1 MTYPKLVSWH
11 YFNGDSLFTKAP
23 QREVLT
29 KIYAKNEKAEEI
41 LKDKQVACLTG
52 NIGATDPYFY
62 KVSEEG
68 FTRRA
73 KNFGKLVRPY
83 EENYPELKNNVS
95 SIKHN
100 LKIYGDYVFIRMAF
114 LDNLRNPFKAD
125 NFFETYNFIKLENF
139 TVPNILKLLDFHP
152 QAMFGGEIT
161 DYQNKEIPMF
171 LHELKVEFPEI
182 YQQLVECSNKV
193 KEFNDSITYID
204 KTAYLSTLSPG
215 QVELRLGF
223 IDQQLFYWDGNVL
236 SNKITAYDK
245 SQIEQII
252 KPSADTTVTIKD
264 DSTVNSNTKF
274 V

>member
-11 YFNGDSLFTKAP
+11 YFDGNSLFSKVP

-29 KIYAKNEKAEEI
+29 KVYAKNEKAEEI
-41 LKDKQVACLTG
+41 LKDKQVACLTSSI
-52 NIGATDPYFY
+52 NNSDPYFY

-73 KNFGKLVRPY
+73 KNYGKLVRPY
-83 EENYPELKNNVS
+83 EEEFPELKNNLS

-100 LKIYGDYVFIRMAF
+100 LKKYGDYVYIRLSF

-139 TVPNILKLLDFHP
+139 TVTNILKLLDFHP
-152 QAMFGGEIT
+152 QAMFGGEIS
-161 DYQNKEIPMF
+161 DYQEKEIPMF

-182 YQQLVECSNKV
+182 YQQLLQCSSKV
-193 KEFNDSITYID
+193 KKFNDSITYID
-204 KTAYLSTLSPG
+204 KTAYLATLSPG

-223 IDQQLFYWDGNVL
+223 IDSQIFYWDGKVL

-252 KPSADTTVTIKD
+252 KPSIDTTVKIKD
-264 DSTVNSNTKF
+264 NSTVNSNTKF